1 MSDEPLERL
10 GDGERANRS
19 TAALGARVLIVQAV
33 TLIALWILQR
43 TFGGG

>member
-19 TAALGARVLIVQAV
+19 TAALGARLLLVQGV
-33 TLIALWILQR
+33 TLLVLWILQR